1 MELMERLKAQAE
13 QARQGVDAYY
23 ADILDIPAHR
33 DANTDGYASTQTQM
47 LRLQNP
53 AARVVDDPNSLYVD
67 PSFNNSPYVLDFL
80 KSGAPRFTFS
90 GNRSATNTTEPSGVV
105 PDASL
110 LELWAGEMRALSEK
124 EMSGAPLSGDEEQ
137 LLRQYQEYFGGR
149 TGMAE
154 GGVVLPDEQKGIFGL
169 FTDSMLL
176 TEPPEGAPITKPR
189 QTAIKE
195 SAYQDSPYRD
205 QFYAPGAAN
214 FAERLMLEY
223 DYPSEFDAEGN
234 REVIDISFD
243 GAQSKALPEGRSD
256 LPMPQELL
264 DARQHMLGTAL
275 AARGYG
281 EGIAGFIGNINEDLF
296 GRDQTPADR
305 AMDKRNNAIG
315 LDLFRRAGMEATT
328 QELTEMVDDAIFL
341 QLNQIMARS
350 PGQRNFRS
358 PEIGPDL
365 YFPRDARGGIATKQ
379 Y

>member
-33 DANTDGYASTQTQM
+33 DTRSDNLASTSMQI
-47 LRLQNP
+47 LCLQNP

-67 PSFNNSPYVLDFL
+67 PSFNNSPYVLNFEE
-80 KSGAPRFTFS
+80 SGAPRFTS
-90 GNRSATNTTEPSGVV
+90 EGLRRATDTREPSTNV
-105 PDASL
+105 PDANL

-358 PEIGPDL
+358 PETGPDL